1 MQRNV
6 RKKPMPKRTNYQRH
20 VGDKDEDT
28 MHTSYNSDK
37 DQEIFAEVV
46 ENVDLEKLVK
56 KAHYAELQRRS
67 KSTVN
72 AKSADS
78 VKQP

>member
-1 MQRNV
+1 MVPFGNGIGPTQEEI
-6 RKKPMPKRTNYQRH
+6 TNKWF
-20 VGDKDEDT
+20 G
-28 MHTSYNSDK
+28 
-37 DQEIFAEVV
+37 QEIFAEVV